1 MRIVGFVLAV
11 ACASA
16 WAASGAPRKGGADA
30 SAAATI
36 EPRSESNVTGTA
48 KFTSAG
54 GGVRVHI
61 EIEEAT
67 PGPHGVHIHEKGD
80 CSDKK
85 AVSAGAHYD
94 PTASEHHGGAKTAIR
109 HAGDLGN
116 IEVGKDGKGTLDV
129 VVEALTVESVV
140 GRSIVIHESY
150 DDMKTDPSGASGAR
164 IGCGKIEPASA
175 H

>member
-1 MRIVGFVLAV
+1 MRILVFIV
-11 ACASA
+11 ACAAAAATSA
-16 WAASGAPRKGGADA
+16 APSKGGAA
-30 SAAATI
+30 AAATI

-54 GGVRVHI
+54 GGVRVHL

-85 AVSAGAHYD
+85 AVSAGGHYD

-140 GRSIVIHESY
+140 GRSIVVHESY